1 MRITPSPSTDSFSSG
16 PPLLAPDALH
26 HLRDMAVCPVEWLAF
41 CVQYYAIADSRRSI
55 DRTHRSL
62 LPARPRFLGGTGGK
76 VKLYN
81 LRRRRQRI
89 EVLVSAPGLIMLPV
103 ACIGAQRCRRLAR
116 RA

>member
-16 PPLLAPDALH
+16 PPPLAPDALH

-41 CVQYYAIADSRRSI
+41 CVQYYAM
-55 DRTHRSL
+55 

-89 EVLVSAPGLIMLPV
+89 EFLVSAPGLIMLPV